1 MSARPPRIEF
11 PCEYPIAVVGE
22 AAVDFRAMVET
33 IVERHAPGF
42 PRERTTVRESGG
54 GRWVSVRLTIR
65 ATGEAQL
72 AALFAE
78 LKGTGR
84 VQTVL

>member
-1 MSARPPRIEF
+1 MPANPPRIEF

-22 AAVDFRAMVET
+22 AAADFRAMVET

-42 PRERTTVRESGG
+42 PRERTTVRESGA

>member
-1 MSARPPRIEF
+1 MPSSPPRIEF

-22 AAVDFRAMVET
+22 ASADFRAVVEA

-54 GRWVSVRLTIR
+54 GRWVSLRLTIV
-65 ATGEAQL
+65 ATGEPQL

>member
-1 MSARPPRIEF
+1 MSGTPPRIEF
-11 PCEYPIAVVGE
+11 PCEYPIAVVG
-22 AAVDFRAMVET
+22 AASADFRPMVEA
-33 IVERHAPGF
+33 IVERHAPGY

-54 GRWVSVRLTIR
+54 GRWVSLRFTII
-65 ATGEAQL
+65 ATGEPQL